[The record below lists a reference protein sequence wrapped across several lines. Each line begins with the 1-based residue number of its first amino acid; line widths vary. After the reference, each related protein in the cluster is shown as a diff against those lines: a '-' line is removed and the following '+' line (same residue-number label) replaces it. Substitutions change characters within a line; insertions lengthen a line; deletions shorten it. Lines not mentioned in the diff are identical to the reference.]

1 MSKNRVQQL
10 MQSALD
16 GDLDERTQAEL
27 DRIMDEDPSQ
37 AAEYD
42 TQKRVD
48 DLLRFPPM
56 ERAPGRLGVAIMARI
71 GQVLADQQRRKGMSS
86 ELSEAQLRVA
96 VQLVSVTTLPLL
108 AGAGYL
114 LLNSRSNPQAVERL
128 LMPALALLVMVI
140 DAMTIM
146 LEQAEAVY
154 EDDPQM
160 ALALLSLIPS
170 TMLLMAQEILQDA
183 RNGHI

>member
-16 GDLDERTQAEL
+16 GDLDERAQAEL
-27 DRIMDEDPSQ
+27 NRIMDDDPSQ
-37 AAEYD
+37 VAEYD
-42 TQKRVD
+42 AQKQVD
-48 DLLRFPPM
+48 DLLRLPPM

-96 VQLVSVTTLPLL
+96 VQLVTVTTLPLL

-114 LLNSRSNPQAVERL
+114 LLNAHSNPQAIERL
-128 LMPALALLVMVI
+128 LAPALALLVMVI

-146 LEQAEAVY
+146 LEQAEALY
-154 EDDPQM
+154 EDDPQL
-160 ALALLSLIPS
+160 ALALLTLIPS
-170 TMLLMAQEILQDA
+170 TLLLMAQEILQGA
-183 RNGHI
+183 ENGQL